1 MAAVGNEQLAAL
13 ATLKSAFL
21 AGHTPRPGDPV
32 LQPAQG
38 LAEVALLLALP
49 CPADAEEANAQI
61 EALQTASL
69 RGYAAAHP
77 HWAYPIMARVQAK
90 LPDPAAVRDAQSK
103 STAWT
108 PASWRTY
115 VALLLG

>member
-1 MAAVGNEQLAAL
+1 MAAISNEQHAAL
-13 ATLKSAFL
+13 ATLKGAFL

-32 LQPAQG
+32 LQPAQA

-49 CPADAEEANAQI
+49 EPGDEAEAQAQI
-61 EALQTASL
+61 AALQSVTL
-69 RGYAAAHP
+69 REYAAAHP

-90 LPDPAAVRDAQSK
+90 LPDPASVRATK
-103 STAWT
+103 SGGSAWT
-108 PASWRTY
+108 PATWRSY

>member
-49 CPADAEEANAQI
+49 EPDDAEQASAQI

-90 LPDPAAVRDAQSK
+90 LPDPAAVRDTQSK

-108 PASWRTY
+108 PSSWRTY